1 MLLGDGDSRPN
12 SIRFDIVTCP
22 PLGKKDKGKGKD
34 KDEGKESPIIFYRA
48 VSYGREVKVMF
59 LSFSFRSV
67 FLVSFSFFSFLPIS
81 TSLCSFSSPVISL
94 SPDLQRRCPG
104 SDHTADRRGSRRE
117 GWPRW

>member
-22 PLGKKDKGKGKD
+22 PLGKKK
-34 KDEGKESPIIFYRA
+34 PPTIFYRA

-67 FLVSFSFFSFLPIS
+67 FSGFLLVLFLSSYLDLTLLFLVS
-81 TSLCSFSSPVISL
+81 C
-94 SPDLQRRCPG
+94 
-104 SDHTADRRGSRRE
+104 H
-117 GWPRW
+117 